1 MLLPTEL
8 QEKEHNMNNDS
19 EYIIG
24 NIDFTMTMEDM
35 PLTEENKEEM
45 RKCID
50 GKLDLDKLI
59 EETISKYMAE
69 AV

>member
-1 MLLPTEL
+1 MEL
-8 QEKEHNMNNDS
+8 QEKEHSMNNDS

-24 NIDFTMTMEDM
+24 NIDFTLSMEDL